1 MTTQDAAG
9 PTRRTAL
16 SASLDVA
23 RQLTLL
29 TLGVLCF
36 VVAVRGFIMPMKFLT
51 GGVTGLSLLANA
63 LLKWPVGLMTFLLNI
78 PIFILG
84 FRDVGRRFV
93 AYSALSVVAF
103 WLLVDH
109 VPVPALTQDAML
121 ASIFSGLFAGVG
133 SALAVR
139 AGGSLGGFDI
149 LGVVLNRRFS
159 LGMGEAGL
167 FLNGALILAAGIIGS
182 PEKAMYTLA
191 SIYVSSRTLD
201 TLQSPRPR
209 KAVLIIS
216 RHNRAIKERLLFQ
229 MARGVTILKAEG
241 AYSGEDANAL
251 LCVITRY
258 EMRDLRDIVKS
269 EDPDAFV
276 SVLEASDVIGRFK
289 KPTAFS
295 MWQKSRKDRP

>member
-1 MTTQDAAG
+1 MTANDAARPPR
-9 PTRRTAL
+9 PTTL
-16 SASLDVA
+16 GESLA
-23 RQLTLL
+23 TMRQLILL
-29 TLGVLCF
+29 ALGVLCF

-51 GGVTGLSLLANA
+51 GGVTGLSLLTNA
-63 LLKWPVGLMTFLLNI
+63 LLKWPVGLMTLLFNI

-93 AYSALSVVAF
+93 IYSALAVVAF

-109 VPVPALTQDAML
+109 VPVPALTGDAML
-121 ASIFSGLFAGVG
+121 ASIFGGVFAGLG

-167 FLNGALILAAGIIGS
+167 FLNGGLIAASALIGS

-201 TLQSPRPR
+201 ALQSSRPR

-216 RHNRAIKERLLFQ
+216 KQNLAIKERLLFE

-241 AYSGEDANAL
+241 AYTGSDANAL

-258 EMRDLRDIVKS
+258 EMRDLRDIVKA

-295 MWQKSRKDRP
+295 VWQKSRKGRA